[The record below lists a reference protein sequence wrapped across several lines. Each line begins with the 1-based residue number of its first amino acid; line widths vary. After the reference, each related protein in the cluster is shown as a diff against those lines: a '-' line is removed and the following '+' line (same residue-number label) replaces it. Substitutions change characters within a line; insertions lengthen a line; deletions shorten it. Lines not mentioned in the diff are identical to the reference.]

1 MTENN
6 AMAIHQYGQE
16 LSMETTR
23 MAPLKRG
30 YARVRIRAN
39 GVCATDVKLVDGVG
53 FKPALPFVPGH
64 EPSGIVEEMETDDP
78 RYKDYIGKSFV
89 ISPHIT
95 CGECENC
102 LSGRENICLNMV
114 GSLGISINGAFAQ
127 YVDIPLKNLVE
138 MPEGMDHSVAA
149 LAGGVVAVPLVA
161 IRALGNLMEKN
172 VVVLGSGGLAL
183 AAIQILNNLSAKVIV
198 VGRKE
203 EKLRV
208 AKELGASVSINST
221 SGDYVKE
228 IMEYTGGRGADNV
241 IDLAGDPKEVPK
253 LLSALKRGGTLSIV
267 GYSSSQISL
276 DYRRIALDAI
286 QIRGSRSYTRNDLRL
301 AVNLMKSG
309 KVMPIISHKVPLESA
324 NNAISLV
331 RNGSSIGRVV
341 LEI

>member
-6 AMAIHQYGQE
+6 TMTILQYGQE
-16 LSMETTR
+16 LSMETAK

-64 EPSGIVEEMETDDP
+64 EPSGIVEDMVTDEP
-78 RYKDYIGKSFV
+78 RYREYLGKSFV
-89 ISPHIT
+89 VSPHIT

-127 YVDIPLKNLVE
+127 YVDIPLRNLVE
-138 MPEGMDHSVAA
+138 IPDGMDHSLAA

-161 IRALGNLMEKN
+161 IRALGDLMEKN
-172 VVVLGSGGLAL
+172 VVVLGAGGLAM
-183 AAIQILNNLSAKVIV
+183 AAIQILKNVGAKVIV

-203 EKLRV
+203 EKLKV
-208 AKELGASVSINST
+208 ARELGASFTINST
-221 SGDYVKE
+221 SRDYVRE
-228 IMEYTGGRGADNV
+228 IMEYTAGRGADNV
-241 IDLAGDPKEVPK
+241 VDLAGDAKEVPK
-253 LLSALKRGGTLSIV
+253 LLSSLKRGGTLSIV
-267 GYSSSQISL
+267 GYSSSQIVL
-276 DYRRIALDAI
+276 DYRKIALDAI

-301 AVNLMKSG
+301 AVNLMASG

-324 NNAISLV
+324 NDAIALV
-331 RNGSSIGRVV
+331 RNGSSVGRVV
-341 LEI
+341 LEM